1 MTNENNKKNGGSH
14 STIADQTEEN
24 EEKKSFIP
32 KGFVRSYIVV
42 IVALLGVDILIG
54 MTASATASAFIK
66 SINTVVKNIQ
76 FIPSYIALALVGV
89 AFHITKQVRERR
101 EKGIFNWDQYKSDYI
116 FRMFQASVYVIILYS
131 VAYENGKGSHI
142 PLTLFSLFIG
152 MYIRRV
158 EEVFENFGDR
168 FGDTLRGILGASA
181 QRLSVEERSKKIDDL
196 RKQLL
201 DLIKTYDAKRKDI
214 AEEQCKN
221 LDELI
226 KQALGLIQQG
236 DVEKAEKTNLDLK
249 FQIASIK

>member
-1 MTNENNKKNGGSH
+1 MTKASNKNNGSDHLLISDQVRQNEKKNGS
-14 STIADQTEEN
+14 
-24 EEKKSFIP
+24 IP
-32 KGFVRSYIVV
+32 KRFVRSYAVM

-54 MTASATASAFIK
+54 MTSSTSASAFIK

-101 EKGIFNWDQYKSDYI
+101 EKGIFNWDQYRSDYI

-131 VAYENGKGSHI
+131 VAYENGGGSNI

-196 RKQLL
+196 RKQLM
-201 DLIKTYDAKRKDI
+201 DLIKTYDTKRKDI